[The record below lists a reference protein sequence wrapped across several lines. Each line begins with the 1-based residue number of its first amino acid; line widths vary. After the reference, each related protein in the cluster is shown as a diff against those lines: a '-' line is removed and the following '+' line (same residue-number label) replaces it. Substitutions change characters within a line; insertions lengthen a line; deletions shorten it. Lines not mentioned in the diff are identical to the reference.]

1 MKKIIQKFYNTIS
14 YWKFDES
21 LPQHK
26 DSIVLLNQYI
36 FLLFLFFLIQTIFNV
51 LFVGNYLNVVLLF
64 CISLFFFFCFLF
76 FRNFLINKYYIFL
89 LFIGLTFVVTF
100 YSSYYGVKS
109 GTFLYYFPLISAVFI
124 FFSWKDERF
133 FILSLIVIIL
143 FNLYIS
149 AISDFEIFAHNK
161 NYQNFGHHLLI
172 VNITCMLIVITLNLF
187 WFIQK
192 REEYYFTLNRNLYKK
207 EQIENLS
214 NEIERLKRSLNKEVF
229 SEEILRELIDSLQLN
244 DVYFIEKFEVIFPDF
259 FETVNRISG
268 NILNISDLKMCA
280 MLKLGF
286 TSKQIAIYTN
296 SSIKSVEGKIYR
308 LRKKLNLHSDI
319 DSKVW
324 FSKLY

>member
-1 MKKIIQKFYNTIS
+1 M
-14 YWKFDES
+14 
-21 LPQHK
+21 
-26 DSIVLLNQYI
+26 
-36 FLLFLFFLIQTIFNV
+36 
-51 LFVGNYLNVVLLF
+51 
-64 CISLFFFFCFLF
+64 
-76 FRNFLINKYYIFL
+76 
-89 LFIGLTFVVTF
+89 FIGLTFVVTF